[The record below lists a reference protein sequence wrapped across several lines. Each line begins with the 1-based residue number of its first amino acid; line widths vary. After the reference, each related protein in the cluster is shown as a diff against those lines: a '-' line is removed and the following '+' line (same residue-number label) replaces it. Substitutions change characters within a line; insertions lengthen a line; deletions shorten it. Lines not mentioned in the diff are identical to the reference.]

1 MCTLYFIINLLKNLI
16 PSGVQAQKVI
26 PMQRYKQYKERA
38 YFTKEHTKRYV
49 TDKSVN
55 ATP

>member
-26 PMQRYKQYKERA
+26 PMQRYKQHKERA
-38 YFTKEHTKRYV
+38 CFTKEHTKRYV
-49 TDKSVN
+49 TE
-55 ATP
+55 